1 MLSVRAQ
8 DFWCGLAK
16 APAGVRLACLCL
28 ACVLAAP
35 ELFTFASYAVQGY
48 VSFGYRQVRAMSVGY
63 VLWGALFYAGS
74 RFSTPVF
81 WLIAGYGF
89 GVLEKYALPSF
100 YVFVFLLLVPVVVFS
115 AGWQNLVNLL
125 VVLAVAFIVQHQL
138 VPLGVEP
145 WAFVVFAVVFFWGVP
160 VFLRACGEA
169 YAREQAERRQERRQ
183 ERERLSRVA
192 EEQNMELAR
201 ELHDGIAR
209 HLSVVTLQAHR
220 GLASSGIEEKDRVL
234 ELLAGE
240 SRAALDDLRRIVRIL
255 RSEQD
260 IAVSPQLP
268 VGQVDVGAEF
278 ERLQG
283 EIQDAGVRLE
293 SRCEV
298 DWERVP
304 LSMRSTLAH
313 TLRELALNMVKY
325 AGLGQPAS
333 FEVTRSGGEVLVRT
347 INPVASSTSQPG
359 LGVGLVGVRERV
371 TALGGRFEVSSTDG
385 QWTVAISIPV
395 FSGEVDSL

>member
-16 APAGVRLACLCL
+16 APVGVRLACLFL

-35 ELFTFASYAVQGY
+35 DLFTFASYAVQGY
-48 VSFGYRQVRAMSVGY
+48 VSFGYRQVRAMSLGY
-63 VLWGALFYAGS
+63 VLWAALFYTGS

-81 WLIAGYGF
+81 WLIAWYGF

-125 VVLAVAFIVQHQL
+125 VVLAAAFIVQHRL
-138 VPLGVEP
+138 APLGGEP
-145 WAFVVFAVVFFWGVP
+145 WVFMVFALVFFWGLP
-160 VFLRACGEA
+160 VFLRALMER
-169 YAREQAERRQERRQ
+169 YRREQEAREL
-183 ERERLSRVA
+183 ERERLRRVA
-192 EEQNMELAR
+192 EEQNVELAR

-209 HLSVVTLQAHR
+209 HLSVLTLQAHR

-255 RSEQD
+255 REDRD
-260 IAVSPQLP
+260 IALVPQFSAS
-268 VGQVDVGAEF
+268 QVDVAVEL
-278 ERLQG
+278 ERLWG
-283 EIQDAGVRLE
+283 EIEDAGVVLTR
-293 SRCEV
+293 RCEV
-298 DWERVP
+298 VFAQVP
-304 LSMRSTLAH
+304 LSMRATLVY

-325 AGLGQPAS
+325 AGAGQSAL
-333 FEVTRSGGEVLVRT
+333 FEVKRSGGSVLVRT
-347 INPVASSTSQPG
+347 VNPLGALPGQPG
-359 LGVGLVGVRERV
+359 LGVGLVGVKERV
-371 TALGGRFEVSSTDG
+371 TALGGRFEVSSAG
-385 QWTVAISIPV
+385 GEWAVSVLIPV

>member
-35 ELFTFASYAVQGY
+35 ELFTFVSYAAQGY
-48 VSFGYRQVRAMSVGY
+48 VSFGYRQVRAMSFGY